1 MAEAQKGIDVIW
13 LFRLIE
19 DEGTENAFK
28 IAFQTEGELTETRD
42 ADSLATKDGAIRI
55 PGALE
60 TEGTMTAIYSKNDPN
75 DKKLRQALRK
85 GAKVGFWEIDSS
97 EQGEGENSGK
107 YAATYYEGYV
117 TERSKSFGAEDAS
130 EVEYT
135 YSMEGEGQDG
145 FATLSEEIERVVQYV
160 FKDTTPVTGVPVG

>member
-19 DEGTENAFK
+19 DEGKENAFK
-28 IAFQTEGELTETRD
+28 IAFQTEGELTESRD
-42 ADSLATKDGAIRI
+42 ADSIATKDGSIRI

-75 DKKLRQALRK
+75 DKKLREALRK
-85 GAKVGFWEIDSS
+85 GAKVGFWEVDSA
-97 EQGEGENSGK
+97 EQNEDGK
-107 YAATYYEGYV
+107 YAMTYYEGYV
-117 TERSKSFGAEDAS
+117 TERSKSFGAEDAT

-145 FATLSEEIERVVQYV
+145 FGTLNEEIERVVQYA
-160 FKDTTPVTGVPVG
+160 FKDTTPVSNVPEG